1 MICLLYG
8 RLEFEI
14 FFCSLLYKYFLA
26 FDQQS
31 MFCLSVTELE
41 TKFGSVNQWKLFAAH
56 TLNCRKERNFFLAAG
71 LACVASFKQNKIMKH
86 CWIAEI
92 FSGSFT
98 RHSEVENT
106 L

>member
-71 LACVASFKQNKIMKH
+71 WRVLPHLNKTK
-86 CWIAEI
+86 
-92 FSGSFT
+92 
-98 RHSEVENT
+98 
-106 L
+106 